1 MKELIRDLIRRYGA
15 KGILIDTNILLLLF
29 VGGVNRE
36 RISKFKR
43 TQQFVPEDYDVLL
56 VFLQNFKKFVIT
68 PNILTEVNSLA
79 NQLGEPER
87 SKCFIKLADYVSNL
101 EKVEEVYRESRSL
114 VTIDKFVK
122 FGLTDCGILDLA
134 QNQYLVLTDD
144 GKLANYL
151 NSLGIDALNFNHL
164 RIWVLNG

>member
-1 MKELIRDLIRRYGA
+1 MKEFIRDLIRRYGA

-43 TQQFVPEDYDVLL
+43 TEQFVPEDYDFLL
-56 VFLQNFKKFVIT
+56 AFLPKFNKFVTT

-87 SKCFIKLADYVSNL
+87 SQCFTIFANYVSSS
-101 EKVEEVYRESRSL
+101 EKMEEVYRESCSL
-114 VTIDKFVK
+114 VKYEVGNGI
-122 FGLTDCGILDLA
+122 FGVEKYLTL
-134 QNQYLVLTDD
+134 
-144 GKLANYL
+144 
-151 NSLGIDALNFNHL
+151 
-164 RIWVLNG
+164 